1 MATTP
6 TSIRGITRRRV
17 AAVATVIMFIASL
30 GALGAVGTFTGTEL
44 TGTPVSGSFTC

>member
-30 GALGAVGTFTGTEL
+30 GAVGTFTGTEL